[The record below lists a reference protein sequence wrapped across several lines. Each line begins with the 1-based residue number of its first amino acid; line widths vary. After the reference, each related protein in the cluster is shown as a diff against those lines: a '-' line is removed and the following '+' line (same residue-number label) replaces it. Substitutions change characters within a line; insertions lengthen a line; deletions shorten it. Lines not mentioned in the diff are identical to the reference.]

1 MDERRRVHQG
11 REREEGEAFGMSG
24 PACLGLLIFTT
35 IAAALYPQTES
46 VAQSLPTTT
55 PAAPSSIAPLTTG
68 ATLKAKD
75 IFKECAEC
83 PDMVVVPAGR
93 FTMGSPQSERGR
105 DIDEGPQH
113 DVTIAQPFAA
123 GRFAVTFDEWDAC
136 LAGGGCNDHRPGDQG
151 WGRGRRPVLN
161 LSWDDAAAYADWLT
175 QKTGKRYRLLTEAEY
190 EYAARAGSTAAY
202 YWGDAIGKG
211 NANCDGCGSQWD
223 NIQTAPVGS
232 FAANPFGLYDM
243 AGNAWQ
249 WLQDCYH
256 ENYNGAPADGA
267 AWTGDD
273 CGRRVIRGGS
283 WISVPPV
290 LRSAGRFWN
299 IANSRG
305 NLLGF
310 RVGRTLTPTP

>member
-1 MDERRRVHQG
+1 
-11 REREEGEAFGMSG
+11 
-24 PACLGLLIFTT
+24 
-35 IAAALYPQTES
+35 
-46 VAQSLPTTT
+46 
-55 PAAPSSIAPLTTG
+55 
-68 ATLKAKD
+68 
-75 IFKECAEC
+75 
-83 PDMVVVPAGR
+83 
-93 FTMGSPQSERGR
+93 
-105 DIDEGPQH
+105 
-113 DVTIAQPFAA
+113 
-123 GRFAVTFDEWDAC
+123 
-136 LAGGGCNDHRPGDQG
+136 
-151 WGRGRRPVLN
+151 
-161 LSWDDAAAYADWLT
+161 
-175 QKTGKRYRLLTEAEY
+175 LTEAEY

-232 FAANPFGLYDM
+232 FAANAFGLYDM

-273 CGRRVIRGGS
+273 CGRRVVRGGS